1 MNIKFESDYKLNNDQ
16 KNFIKDTILT
26 SFPQIK
32 LIIEKNHIKIT
43 NFKKN
48 EILHIKKSVKNAIF
62 VSRGIQKR
70 KIIFK
75 QNKSIRFDKDPLN
88 ILKKK
93 RSSKY
98 IKQFISVSG

>member
-43 NFKKN
+43 NFKKKRDFTY
-48 EILHIKKSVKNAIF
+48 KKV
-62 VSRGIQKR
+62 G
-70 KIIFK
+70 
-75 QNKSIRFDKDPLN
+75 
-88 ILKKK
+88 
-93 RSSKY
+93 
-98 IKQFISVSG
+98 